1 MSARGI
7 QNGRQQLLLVPAG
20 LRQDTVTKKREE
32 RAIRE
37 AYRHEKRINSY
48 LSEDENC
55 PQFSLQLKKM
65 GLELRDIP
73 GDGNCLFRALGDQMD
88 GHVRDHYKHRQDV
101 VRYMME
107 HRSDFEPFLDESVTF
122 ERHIGHIRQIGTYV
136 GNDAIVAFARL
147 HQVSIVIHQLSAPF
161 LLIQGCQN
169 PKAKQLH
176 IAYHNGDH
184 YSSVRRVNDNTES
197 PANIRIEVK
206 DHRDST
212 HSSLEHKN
220 GYMKDGVVR
229 AVRDTDR
236 LTEEVRQA
244 TGCDDEERILYTL
257 LDSSYDVDAA
267 IAIILQ
273 EMETVNGAT
282 YETSQQTFTD
292 SGIFIDGASSQ
303 GHVTQTAVDHGSKGH
318 FRESSLGGSS
328 GYGSISSHN
337 GGARSKLPIATKS
350 TGKISSKQKKE
361 IKKLEKK
368 KRAEE
373 RHRQKFLGGKPQQL
387 SSDDEESV
395 LTVITR
401 DLQIAK
407 I

>member
-7 QNGRQQLLLVPAG
+7 HKGGRQQLMLLPGG
-20 LRQDTVTKKREE
+20 LRQDTVTRKREE
-32 RAIRE
+32 RVIRE
-37 AYRHEKRINSY
+37 AYRHERTINSY
-48 LSEDENC
+48 LSDDENC
-55 PQFSLQLKKM
+55 PQFSMQLKKM

-88 GHVRDHYKHRQDV
+88 GHVRNHYKHRQDV

-107 HRSDFEPFLDESVTF
+107 HRSDFEPFLDESITF
-122 ERHIGHIRQIGTYV
+122 EKHIGHIRQIGTYV

-147 HQVSIVIHQLSAPF
+147 HQVSIVIHQLNAPF
-161 LLIQGCQN
+161 LLIQGSQH

-184 YSSVRRVNDNTES
+184 YSSVRRANDNTES
-197 PANIRIEVK
+197 PANIRIQVN

-212 HSSLEHKN
+212 HSSIEHKN
-220 GYMKDGVVR
+220 GPMKDGVVR
-229 AVRDTDR
+229 AIRDTDR

-244 TGCDDEERILYTL
+244 TGCDDEERILEAL

-273 EMETVNGAT
+273 EMETVIGAVD
-282 YETSQQTFTD
+282 ETSQQTD
-292 SGIFIDGASSQ
+292 CGIFVDGASSQ
-303 GHVTQTAVDHGSKGH
+303 GHVTQLAVEHGSKGH
-318 FRESSLGGSS
+318 FRESSLDGSS

-337 GGARSKLPIATKS
+337 GGARTKLQIATKS
-350 TGKISSKQKKE
+350 TEKISSKQKKE

-373 RHRQKFLGGKPQQL
+373 RHRQKFMGGKPQQL

-395 LTVITR
+395 VTVITR
-401 DLQIAK
+401 DLQITK